1 MTLKLISQSVG
12 LKCKNKANG
21 LVRRNHNSIL
31 AYPLVIDG
39 DLIRLISVSCFR
51 LYKKPFFC
59 SKNWPRFH
67 SSFIIFAVSVERG
80 KINSLEISI
89 VRRSERVAVPYAHS
103 NKYARLCILPLKSK
117 SVLFCLVVGYALT
130 LKIDHPKKPLYFGLI
145 FCSKE
150 HSHLLN
156 WAGAKKSGFSFSKK

>member
-1 MTLKLISQSVG
+1 MGWLDEITIRFWLIPLWSMVIWLGWFQWAAFDYI
-12 LKCKNKANG
+12 KN
-21 LVRRNHNSIL
+21 L
-31 AYPLVIDG
+31 
-39 DLIRLISVSCFR
+39 
-51 LYKKPFFC
+51 FFC

-67 SSFIIFAVSVERG
+67 SSIIIFAVSVERG

-103 NKYARLCILPLKSK
+103 NKYAARLCILPLKSK

-130 LKIDHPKKPLYFGLI
+130 LKIDHPKNLYTLAHF